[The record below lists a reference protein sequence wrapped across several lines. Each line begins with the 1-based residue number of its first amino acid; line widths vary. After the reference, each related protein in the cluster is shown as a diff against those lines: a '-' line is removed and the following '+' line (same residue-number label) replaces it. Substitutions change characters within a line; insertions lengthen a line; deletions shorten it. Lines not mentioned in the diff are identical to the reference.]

1 MLYHC
6 LEMASVSGAN
16 VSKVIQL
23 FILLITLIA
32 AILFAATRPR
42 GHHSLMVKA
51 YFQNAQGL
59 SNNAS
64 VRLAGVEVGRVS
76 SVRARPEMRER
87 PAEVIMIL
95 KTLYSLS
102 IPSDSVAS
110 LSQEG
115 MPGKTFVEIDV
126 HHANGVPLKN
136 WGVLTTVE
144 NTKLPEAKA
153 R

>member
-1 MLYHC
+1 MLYDCH
-6 LEMASVSGAN
+6 EMASVSGST
-16 VSKVIQL
+16 VSKRLQL

-59 SNNAS
+59 HSNAP
-64 VRLAGVEVGRVS
+64 VQLAGVEVGRVS
-76 SVRARPEMRER
+76 SVRARPEMREH

-95 KTLYSLS
+95 KTPYSLS
-102 IPSDSVAS
+102 IPSDAEAY
-110 LSQEG
+110 LSQAGLLGE
-115 MPGKTFVEIDV
+115 TFVEIDIRK
-126 HHANGVPLKN
+126 AYGPPLKN

-144 NTKLPEAKA
+144 DTKIPEAKA

>member
-1 MLYHC
+1 
-6 LEMASVSGAN
+6 MASVSGSA

-32 AILFAATRPR
+32 AIVFAATRPR

-59 SNNAS
+59 TNHAP
-64 VRLAGVEVGRVS
+64 VRLAGVEIGRVS

-95 KTLYSLS
+95 KTPYSLS
-102 IPSDSVAS
+102 IPSDAVAS
-110 LSQEG
+110 LSQAG
-115 MPGKTFVEIDV
+115 LPGEPFVEIDV
-126 HHANGVPLKN
+126 RKAYGPPLKN
-136 WGVLTTVE
+136 WGVLPTMEVTQI
-144 NTKLPEAKA
+144 PEAKA

>member
-1 MLYHC
+1 MV
-6 LEMASVSGAN
+6 SVSGST
-16 VSKVIQL
+16 VSKRLQL

-32 AILFAATRPR
+32 AILFATTRPR

-59 SNNAS
+59 NSNDS

-95 KTLYSLS
+95 KTPYSLS
-102 IPSDSVAS
+102 IPSDAIAS
-110 LSQEG
+110 LGQAG
-115 MPGKTFVEIDV
+115 MPGKTFVQIDI
-126 HHANGVPLKN
+126 HNANGLPLKN

-144 NTKLPEAKA
+144 DTKIPEAKA
-153 R
+153 Q

>member
-6 LEMASVSGAN
+6 HEMASVSGST
-16 VSKVIQL
+16 VSRRLQL
-23 FILLITLIA
+23 FILLVTLIA

-51 YFQNAQGL
+51 YFQNAQDL
-59 SNNAS
+59 SNNAP

-76 SVRARPEMRER
+76 SVRVRPEMREH

-95 KTLYSLS
+95 KTPYSLS
-102 IPSDSVAS
+102 IPTDAVVS
-110 LSQEG
+110 LRQARA
-115 MPGKTFVEIDV
+115 PGESFVEIDTRK
-126 HHANGVPLKN
+126 AYGPPLKN

-144 NTKLPEAKA
+144 DTKIPEAKA

>member
-1 MLYHC
+1 
-6 LEMASVSGAN
+6 MASVSGPT
-16 VSKVIQL
+16 VSKRLQL
-23 FILLITLIA
+23 FILLVTLVA

-59 SNNAS
+59 RSNAP
-64 VRLAGVEVGRVS
+64 VQLAGVDIGRVS

-87 PAEVIMIL
+87 PAEVIMIVQ
-95 KTLYSLS
+95 TPYSLS
-102 IPSDSVAS
+102 IPNDAVAY
-110 LSQEG
+110 LSQG
-115 MPGKTFVEIDV
+115 GLPGGTVVEIDIRK
-126 HHANGVPLKN
+126 AYGPPLKN

-144 NTKLPEAKA
+144 DTKFPEAKA

>member
-1 MLYHC
+1 LLYHC
-6 LEMASVSGAN
+6 HEMASVSGST
-16 VSKVIQL
+16 VSKGIQL
-23 FILLITLIA
+23 SILLITLIA

-59 SNNAS
+59 SNNAP

-95 KTLYSLS
+95 KTPYSLS
-102 IPSDSVAS
+102 IPSDSVVS
-110 LSQEG
+110 LSQAG
-115 MPGKTFVEIDV
+115 MPGKTFVDIDV
-126 HHANGVPLKN
+126 RNAYGLPLKN

-144 NTKLPEAKA
+144 NTNSPEAKA